1 MLENITINTQSSI
14 RIATDK
20 IIYFD
25 PFKIEKEAHDA
36 NYIFITH
43 DHYDHFE
50 LESIKKL
57 MKEDTI
63 VIFPDSMF
71 IKIVP
76 YINRDNARGVNPNE
90 EYNINGLLFRTIPS
104 YNLNKDFHP
113 KANKWVGY
121 VLELEDKEV
130 LVSGDT
136 DATEELLNTKC
147 DIAFVPIG
155 GTYTMNYEEA
165 AKAINTMKPS
175 IVIPTHYGSIVGNK
189 SDGESFASLLDNDIE
204 CIIKLD

>member
-1 MLENITINTQSSI
+1 MINNISINTQSSI
-14 RIATDK
+14 KIKTDK
-20 IIYFD
+20 TIYFD
-25 PFKIEKEAHDA
+25 PFKIEEESHDA
-36 NYIFITH
+36 DYIFITH

-50 LESIKKL
+50 LDSIKKV

-63 VIFPDSMF
+63 IVFPDSMF

-76 YINRDNARGVNPNE
+76 YLKGDNLRGVNPNE
-90 EYNINGLLFRTIPS
+90 EYTINGLEFSTIPS

-113 KANKWVGY
+113 RNNNWVGY
-121 VLELEDKEV
+121 VLQLDDKTV

-155 GTYTMNYEEA
+155 GTYTMTYEEA
-165 AKAINTMKPS
+165 ANAINHMKPS

-189 SDGESFASLLDNDIE
+189 SDGVEFAKLLDEGVE
-204 CIIKLD
+204 CQLKLD

>member
-1 MLENITINTQSSI
+1 
-14 RIATDK
+14 
-20 IIYFD
+20 
-25 PFKIEKEAHDA
+25 
-36 NYIFITH
+36 
-43 DHYDHFE
+43 
-50 LESIKKL
+50 

-63 VIFPDSMF
+63 IVFPDSMF

-76 YINRDNARGVNPNE
+76 YLKGDNLRGVNPNE
-90 EYNINGLLFRTIPS
+90 EYSINGLEFSTIPS

-113 KANKWVGY
+113 RNNNWVGY
-121 VLELEDKEV
+121 VLQLDDKTV

-155 GTYTMNYEEA
+155 GTYTMTYEEA
-165 AKAINTMKPS
+165 ANAINHMKPS

-189 SDGESFASLLDNDIE
+189 SDGVEFAKLLDEGIE
-204 CIIKLD
+204 CQLKLD